1 MKGEVQRGGSSDGGV
16 VVREA
21 ETAMMTNMTK
31 ARDGG
36 GHDDDDL
43 RLWQSPQVQQAC
55 GSTWALG
62 SGCGM
67 PPWWVAGARAVASGP
82 SLAVEGGGP
91 QCCGGEGDGDGE
103 GEGEG
108 HVYLMHTYCKQGKR

>member
-1 MKGEVQRGGSSDGGV
+1 
-16 VVREA
+16 
-21 ETAMMTNMTK
+21 
-31 ARDGG
+31 
-36 GHDDDDL
+36 
-43 RLWQSPQVQQAC
+43 
-55 GSTWALG
+55 
-62 SGCGM
+62 M

-108 HVYLMHTYCKQGKR
+108 EGHVYLMHTYCKQGKR